1 MYRRPRVGGNPPE
14 ASHTISFLRLQD
26 EKQDQQ
32 DRHHESERRFLAV
45 PAGGLP
51 HREPF
56 AGDDQEADE
65 PDQESDEATDEDR
78 DLRSSEFRHAP
89 LARPPQ
95 GERPI
100 SERETRGRLAQD

>member
-1 MYRRPRVGGNPPE
+1 MYRQRRLLRLRARGNPPE
-14 ASHTISFLRLQD
+14 ASHGIFFLGLKD

-32 DRHHESERRFLAV
+32 NRHHESERGFLAV

-65 PDQESDEATDEDR
+65 PDQEADETTDEDR
-78 DLRSSEFRHAP
+78 DLRSSEFHHAP

-100 SERETRGRLAQD
+100 SEGE